1 MAKVIS
7 QATYDDVIKEN
18 IVEFSMTVEEARVET
33 IQQFE
38 AQVRLH
44 YTNQC
49 ESSLTICCF
58 IVFHSQGINLANI
71 IKDLT
76 LNPETGKPVLVESID
91 KLKAH
96 SDGTEPLNDD
106 AFEKV
111 IDEITTECDK
121 VGGTGMGPTDKS
133 LVSTITARFNYSPC
147 PTASWQ
153 PTRAASH

>member
-1 MAKVIS
+1 MRLR
-7 QATYDDVIKEN
+7 YDYEGPH
-18 IVEFSMTVEEARVET
+18 T
-33 IQQFE
+33 
-38 AQVRLH
+38 
-44 YTNQC
+44 TNQC
-49 ESSLTICCF
+49 KSSLTICCF

-121 VGGTGMGPTDKS
+121 VGLGWIPTDKN